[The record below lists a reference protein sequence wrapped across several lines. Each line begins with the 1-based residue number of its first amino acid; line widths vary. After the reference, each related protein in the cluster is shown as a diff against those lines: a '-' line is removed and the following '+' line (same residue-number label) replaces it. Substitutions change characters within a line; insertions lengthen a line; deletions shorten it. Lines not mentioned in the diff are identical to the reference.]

1 MFSYLEDHHK
11 EALALNHK
19 VVERLVSDSVK
30 IKAGVVNR
38 DETEHGERKKLNFGH
53 TIGHALEKISD
64 INHGEAVS
72 IGMHIA
78 ARLSQKK
85 GYISVAEVGRIEGL
99 LRSLKLPT
107 RLEFNRKQV
116 LDALKKDKKRKG
128 DDMDF
133 ILLKGIGK
141 AIIKE
146 IPINELEKVLKEL

>member
-1 MFSYLEDHHK
+1 
-11 EALALNHK
+11 
-19 VVERLVSDSVK
+19 
-30 IKAGVVNR
+30 
-38 DETEHGERKKLNFGH
+38 
-53 TIGHALEKISD
+53 
-64 INHGEAVS
+64 
-72 IGMHIA
+72 MHIA

-128 DDMDF
+128 DNLDF

-141 AIIKE
+141 AIIE
-146 IPINELEKVLKEL
+146 ETTINELEKVINEL

>member
-1 MFSYLEDHHK
+1 M
-11 EALALNHK
+11 
-19 VVERLVSDSVK
+19 LV
-30 IKAGVVNR
+30 
-38 DETEHGERKKLNFGH
+38 
-53 TIGHALEKISD
+53 
-64 INHGEAVS
+64 
-72 IGMHIA
+72 A

-85 GYISVAEVGRIEGL
+85 GYISIAEVDRIEGL
-99 LRSLKLPT
+99 LRNLKLPT
-107 RLEFNRKQV
+107 KLEFNRKQV